1 MPSGRGERPNWRTS
15 SILVVDDEDSVA
27 VQSARKIGE
36 NESRFRAAN
45 EKIEAVRLRTSSD
58 VITVPFVCE
67 CGRPDCLQTIRLT
80 IAEYEFARSQN
91 TYFVC
96 LPGHEITAGGVGRV
110 VRVAKTHV
118 IVQKTGA
125 AGEAA
130 RQRDPRAE
138 EEERTG

>member
-1 MPSGRGERPNWRTS
+1 MGRVRLERNPKMEARLTRLAKNEALFREVNERIS
-15 SILVVDDEDSVA
+15 EISQEVA
-27 VQSARKIGE
+27 TG
-36 NESRFRAAN
+36 AAN
-45 EKIEAVRLRTSSD
+45 PELIDGL
-58 VITVPFVCE
+58 ICE
-67 CGRPDCLQTIRLT
+67 CSDPQCLERVGPLT